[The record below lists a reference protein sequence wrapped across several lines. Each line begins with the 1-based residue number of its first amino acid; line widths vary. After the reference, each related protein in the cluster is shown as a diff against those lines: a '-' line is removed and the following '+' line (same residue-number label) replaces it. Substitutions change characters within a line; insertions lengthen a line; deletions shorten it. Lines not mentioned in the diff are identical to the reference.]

1 MGDVQ
6 LVSMDGWEKQI
17 VFKSAHSGHITDLAW
32 SPNGAYLATSGT
44 DGKVHIWQTKDQTI
58 VATYTPQNPELTK
71 DTRCS
76 TSWPWHGIPPPTPS
90 PSQPPKANCTAGKNV
105 SPQTFPPPLAA
116 SRGLRRVTIVPTR
129 VTIRL
134 PSPAPRVSSPGA
146 AIRLATTISSTR
158 TMIS

>member
-76 TSWPWHGIPPPTPS
+76 TS
-90 PSQPPKANCTAGKNV
+90 
-105 SPQTFPPPLAA
+105 
-116 SRGLRRVTIVPTR
+116 
-129 VTIRL
+129 
-134 PSPAPRVSSPGA
+134 
-146 AIRLATTISSTR
+146 
-158 TMIS
+158 